1 MTKKTLTAVLLS
13 SVLLSSV
20 CAVPFAGAAEQN
32 NTDAN
37 EEQNSGISTENGE
50 ENNYYTATPAD
61 EVTDTETVECY
72 VLYRVSDVYTAHFLN
87 EYQASLEK
95 SGISAE
101 EAKTMTGELRKQ
113 INENGAITDPE
124 IEKQR
129 QEYCTQKIDEEM
141 DKACQTIGVDRK
153 DVTIVRNEM
162 SHCIKGEMTSKQI
175 TAAET
180 LTRNYAIVTVGDEVG
195 KYKGKIANKLLLDK
209 IREGEENIEVS
220 VRIKSASGEL
230 GTVTDKERTSYVK
243 DIFDAAGIDSFG
255 SINQTMFKY
264 LQIDDEFI
272 YLLETETTL
281 NAEQLEKLC
290 EADEVLE
297 VTALPP
303 WHQAEPTVEPTE
315 PVVAPPSE
323 YVTGDLNS
331 DGIVDVTDL
340 TELSLA
346 LLGDR
351 NLSENQKKAADVDD
365 DGAVT
370 LADLA
375 RLRQY
380 LSKKIDSLT
389 DDKDADTVVQ
399 EKEVKYSAAI
409 SVRVTDNKL
418 DEYPQHSIIEDRA
431 GFEALY
437 NEKQS
442 LEIEKTGFYS
452 GGIFPILNDK
462 YTDEWFETH
471 KLYVAY
477 PGKGGPTGY
486 RYNVESVTNK
496 AVTIHWDQ
504 LGESQSRTENKADWI
519 IFIEV
524 SKDADVTDATEIKF
538 NTVF

>member
-1 MTKKTLTAVLLS
+1 MYDGTTTY
-13 SVLLSSV
+13 
-20 CAVPFAGAAEQN
+20 E
-32 NTDAN
+32 
-37 EEQNSGISTENGE
+37 
-50 ENNYYTATPAD
+50 
-61 EVTDTETVECY
+61 
-72 VLYRVSDVYTAHFLN
+72 
-87 EYQASLEK
+87 SL
-95 SGISAE
+95 
-101 EAKTMTGELRKQ
+101 
-113 INENGAITDPE
+113 
-124 IEKQR
+124 
-129 QEYCTQKIDEEM
+129 
-141 DKACQTIGVDRK
+141 
-153 DVTIVRNEM
+153 
-162 SHCIKGEMTSKQI
+162 
-175 TAAET
+175 
-180 LTRNYAIVTVGDEVG
+180 
-195 KYKGKIANKLLLDK
+195 
-209 IREGEENIEVS
+209 
-220 VRIKSASGEL
+220 
-230 GTVTDKERTSYVK
+230 
-243 DIFDAAGIDSFG
+243 
-255 SINQTMFKY
+255 
-264 LQIDDEFI
+264 
-272 YLLETETTL
+272 
-281 NAEQLEKLC
+281 
-290 EADEVLE
+290 
-297 VTALPP
+297 
-303 WHQAEPTVEPTE
+303 
-315 PVVAPPSE
+315 
-323 YVTGDLNS
+323 TGDINF
-331 DGIVDVTDL
+331 DGVVDTTDL
-340 TELSLA
+340 TTISLA
-346 LLGDR
+346 LIGD
-351 NLSENQKKAADVDD
+351 QKFAPLQDELADVDG

-486 RYNVESVTNK
+486 RYKVESVTNK